1 MKRCKTS
8 LKLCCIYK
16 INDFEV
22 NEISKILNDKDNKQK
37 RIHRAKTSGRIKGNF
52 NENIN
57 RIFKNNSKKKSNI
70 AANNYSGNNLKSLN
84 SKLKSEQKSKVSNEN
99 KIVNRTSKNKESKLN
114 FNSNSSQNHISS
126 GN

>member
-1 MKRCKTS
+1 MKKKLIKKKQKKKRVKRCKTC

-22 NEISKILNDKDNKQK
+22 NEISKILNDKDNTKK

-57 RIFKNNSKKKSNI
+57 RIFKNNSKKNQI
-70 AANNYSGNNLKSLN
+70 LQQIIILVITLNL
-84 SKLKSEQKSKVSNEN
+84 
-99 KIVNRTSKNKESKLN
+99 
-114 FNSNSSQNHISS
+114 
-126 GN
+126 